1 MLFSVQG
8 GIQMKDRIKKIRTD
22 AGLSQSDFA
31 KILRISRSAVC
42 KIENGENNPSEQTL
56 ELIQTNFRVN
66 DEWLRTGKGDN
77 PYMPSID
84 ERAGYISNLL
94 ENKDDEFCKMVVQ
107 IVKTYSELDEK
118 SKVVL
123 RNFAKKLSDNMKSQS

>member
-1 MLFSVQG
+1 
-8 GIQMKDRIKKIRTD
+8 
-22 AGLSQSDFA
+22 
-31 KILRISRSAVC
+31 
-42 KIENGENNPSEQTL
+42 
-56 ELIQTNFRVN
+56 
-66 DEWLRTGKGDN
+66 
-77 PYMPSID
+77 MPSID